1 MYCKK
6 KALTPRTSS
15 TVLLHCT
22 TSSARLTGEASG
34 KEGREAITATEEPS
48 NKENRVPNK
57 RHPGEN
63 FIIKNTMFRLQRL
76 AALASKRPCQR
87 IVTQRMAA
95 FSDSIT
101 VSEFPDS
108 RDYMGQTA

>member
-34 KEGREAITATEEPS
+34 KEGREAISATEEP